1 MRNKWAPLFASLL
14 ISAPTYAIVGG
25 EYDLPVSQGTFE
37 DEFAFLASVRASI
50 FAEDHSCGGTIISD
64 RWVLTAAHCLVA
76 SDTSLEDSNANA
88 DVFTLY
94 DVAKP
99 KEISVT
105 AGKADLSLVEISD
118 IYKVTHVVI
127 HPDYYPE
134 QSVSVEIIESTDN
147 TGETE
152 VMVLESTAYQNDLAL
167 LYVERDFPASLV
179 GKVSLGNTNSD
190 IALSELEGDWNS
202 AEPVPNVKVA
212 GWGTGEDST
221 ELQETDVSY
230 YPMPLCYDRLESAEE
245 LPIYI
250 ESPADPKKL
259 CTLPTEIVN
268 LTSTTEEEVDPTTQ
282 DEAEIVQDDSIYGN
296 GACVGDTGGPLLL
309 PNIDGSAFTQVGII
323 SAGPIINSV
332 CSSVTLPTWYTNV
345 SYYREWIDSYI
356 DSNEP
361 PEVVITKPD
370 FLIVPEETEDGEDTV
385 TEGEEGETVTETE
398 DEEVI
403 EDEECNT
410 SIEGQ
415 YVVFCDD
422 DEDDD
427 SSGGSLGYMY
437 LSLMLLLAAG
447 RRKVINR

>member
-14 ISAPTYAIVGG
+14 ISAPTYAIV
-25 EYDLPVSQGTFE
+25 V
-37 DEFAFLASVRASI
+37 DENTYVQKTQQDFDNNFSFLASVRASI
-50 FAEDHSCGGTIISD
+50 FAEDHSCGGTIISE

-76 SDTSLEDSNANA
+76 SDASLEDSNSNP

-99 KEISVT
+99 KEISIT
-105 AGKADLSLVEISD
+105 AGKADLSQVDISD

-127 HPDYYPE
+127 HPDYYPV
-134 QSVSVEIIESTDN
+134 QSVTVETIDSTDN

-167 LYVERDFPASLV
+167 LYVERDFPSNLV
-179 GKVSLGNTNSD
+179 GKVSLGDVNSNSR
-190 IALSELEGDWNS
+190 LSDLGERWDS
-202 AEPVPNVKVA
+202 ANPEPNVKVA
-212 GWGTGEDST
+212 GWGTGGDSDPAIGASTT
-221 ELQETDVSY
+221 EFRDTDVSY
-230 YPMPLCYDRLESAEE
+230 YPMSLCYERLESAEE
-245 LPIYI
+245 MPIYL
-250 ESPADPKKL
+250 ESPVDPTKL
-259 CTLPTEIVN
+259 CTLPTQSFPIGDN
-268 LTSTTEEEVDPTTQ
+268 
-282 DEAEIVQDDSIYGN
+282 IFGN

-309 PNIDGSAFTQVGII
+309 PSSDGLSFTQVGII

-332 CSSVTLPTWYTNV
+332 CSSITLPTWYTNV
-345 SYYREWIDSYI
+345 SYYTEWIDSYL
-356 DSNEP
+356 DSEQP
-361 PEVVITKPD
+361 PEAVITKPD

-385 TEGEEGETVTETE
+385 TEEGETVTETE

-403 EDEECNT
+403 EDEECNA

-437 LSLMLLLAAG
+437 LSLMLLLAAS
-447 RRKVINR
+447 RRKVIKR

>member
-25 EYDLPVSQGTFE
+25 EDDLPVSQGTFE

-50 FAEDHSCGGTIISD
+50 FAEDHSCGGTIISE

-76 SDTSLEDSNANA
+76 SDASLEDSNSNP

-99 KEISVT
+99 KEISIT
-105 AGKADLSLVEISD
+105 AGKADLSQVDISD

-127 HPDYYPE
+127 HPDYYPV
-134 QSVSVEIIESTDN
+134 QSVTVETIDSTDN

-167 LYVERDFPASLV
+167 LYVERDFPSNLV
-179 GKVSLGNTNSD
+179 GKVSLGDVNSNSR
-190 IALSELEGDWNS
+190 LSDLGERWDS
-202 AEPVPNVKVA
+202 ANPQPNVKVA
-212 GWGTGEDST
+212 GWGTGGDSDPAIGASTT
-221 ELQETDVSY
+221 EFRDTDVSY
-230 YPMPLCYDRLESAEE
+230 YPMSLCYERLESAEE
-245 LPIYI
+245 MPIYL
-250 ESPADPKKL
+250 ESPVDPTKL
-259 CTLPTEIVN
+259 CTLPTQSLPLGDN
-268 LTSTTEEEVDPTTQ
+268 
-282 DEAEIVQDDSIYGN
+282 IYGN

-385 TEGEEGETVTETE
+385 TEEGETVTETE

-403 EDEECNT
+403 EDEECNA

-437 LSLMLLLAAG
+437 LSLMLLLAAS
-447 RRKVINR
+447 RRKVIKR

>member
-25 EYDLPVSQGTFE
+25 EDVEIEELEKGNNFS
-37 DEFAFLASVRASI
+37 FLVSVRASI
-50 FAEDHSCGGTIISD
+50 LAEDHSCGGTIVGE

-76 SDTSLEDSNANA
+76 SSASLEDSSENA

-99 KEISVT
+99 KEIAITV
-105 AGKADLSLVEISD
+105 GKYYQSSEKYDLSNVDISD

-167 LYVERDFPASLV
+167 LYVERAFPSSV
-179 GKVSLGNTNSD
+179 VDIVSLGDSVSD
-190 IALSELEGDWNS
+190 TALSDLEDMWDS
-202 AEPVPNVKVA
+202 SDPKPNVKVA
-212 GWGTGEDST
+212 GWGTGEDDT
-221 ELQETDVSY
+221 IMRETDVSF
-230 YPMPLCYDRLESAEE
+230 YPMPLCYERLESAEE
-245 LPIYI
+245 MPIYL
-250 ESPADPKKL
+250 ESPVDPTKL
-259 CTLPTEIVN
+259 CTLPTQSLPLGDN
-268 LTSTTEEEVDPTTQ
+268 
-282 DEAEIVQDDSIYGN
+282 IYGN

-437 LSLMLLLAAG
+437 LSLMLLLAAS